1 VLRRFLHGRVVER
14 QGPHVDDTQR
24 VRRTIEDRDVRPER
38 LPRGPPAQACGI
50 RIPLMEIERL
60 RLRDGPFAGRDARR
74 PQPLAAERRGLVQVD
89 ETCAIVGNQSGASGP
104 SSGAA

>member
-1 VLRRFLHGRVVER
+1 
-14 QGPHVDDTQR
+14 
-24 VRRTIEDRDVRPER
+24 
-38 LPRGPPAQACGI
+38 
-50 RIPLMEIERL
+50 MEIERL